1 MSLAMWSALVGTLA
15 ALCTT
20 LAFLPQ
26 LIKVWRHGGSGLS
39 STMLSMYLFGMSLW
53 LVYGVLND
61 AVAVIAANVASIALV
76 ASVAAVKAARP
87 GGTAAKDARVRI
99 AIDMDEVMADALA
112 EHVRRYNAAFGAS
125 VTVSDLAGRHLE
137 QCVPPEHRAATEA
150 LIDESFFEDLEP
162 FPECQEVVRELALR
176 HEVYI
181 ATAAMEVPC
190 SFNAK
195 LRWLRRH
202 FPFIPP
208 SNIVYCGDKTI
219 IDADY
224 LIDDR
229 ARHFARFRGQ
239 PLLFSAPHN
248 SRETRYPRVHSWA
261 EVRDF
266 FARRAPGAAPR
277 AVSGPK
283 PAREVALVQ
292 LPGAAHA
299 TRSTS

>member
-1 MSLAMWSALVGTLA
+1 MSVALWSALIGTLA

-26 LIKVWRHGGSGLS
+26 LIKVWRHGGNGLS
-39 STMLSMYLFGMSLW
+39 STMLSMYLVGMSLW
-53 LVYGVLND
+53 LVYGVLNN

-76 ASVAAVKAARP
+76 AAVAAVKAARP
-87 GGTAAKDARVRI
+87 NGVAPAARRVRI

-125 VTVSDLAGRHLE
+125 LTPSDLRGRHLE
-137 QCVPPEHRAATEA
+137 ECVPPAHRAATEA
-150 LIDESFFEDLEP
+150 LIDESFFDALAP
-162 FPECQEVVRELALR
+162 LPGCQEVVRELSDR
-176 HEVYI
+176 HEVYV

-190 SFNAK
+190 SFNSK

-202 FPFIPP
+202 FPFIPL

-229 ARHFARFRGQ
+229 ARHFTRFRGQ
-239 PLLFSAPHN
+239 PVLFDAPHN
-248 SRETRYPRVHSWA
+248 CGETRYPRVRSWA

-266 FARRAPGAAPR
+266 FAQVAPGAPLPAAVPSPAPALALPD
-277 AVSGPK
+277 AVS
-283 PAREVALVQ
+283 
-292 LPGAAHA
+292 A
-299 TRSTS
+299 TRSAS

>member
-1 MSLAMWSALVGTLA
+1 MSVALWSALIGTLA

-26 LIKVWRHGGSGLS
+26 LIKVWRHGGNGLS
-39 STMLSMYLFGMSLW
+39 STMLSMYLVGMSLW
-53 LVYGVLND
+53 LVYGVLNN

-76 ASVAAVKAARP
+76 AAVAAVKAARP
-87 GGTAAKDARVRI
+87 DGAAPAARRVRI

-125 VTVSDLAGRHLE
+125 LTPNDLRGRHLE
-137 QCVPPEHRAATEA
+137 ECVPPGHRAATEA

-162 FPECQEVVRELALR
+162 LPDCQEVVQELAAR
-176 HEVYI
+176 HEVYV

-195 LRWLRRH
+195 LRWLQRH
-202 FPFIPP
+202 FPFIQP
-208 SNIVYCGDKTI
+208 SHIVYCGDKTI

-239 PLLFSAPHN
+239 ALLFAAPHN
-248 SRETRYPRVHSWA
+248 SGETRYPRVQSWA
-261 EVRDF
+261 EVREF
-266 FARRAPGAAPR
+266 FARVAPAVAAP
-277 AVSGPK
+277 AQSGRP
-283 PAREVALVQ
+283 PARDAALVR
-292 LPGAAHA
+292 LPDAAHA
-299 TRSTS
+299 SRSAS